1 MALRA
6 DPGVPLERMKRLLV
20 FAAGL
25 EVLVGAGLIVDPRVF
40 TRLLFGE
47 DVAGAGLAL
56 GRVTGC
62 GLLCL
67 GLACMPGRS
76 TAASLFPAVRALL
89 TYNLLILLLLLCL
102 GLQGDRTGVLLWPS
116 IALHAVL
123 SILLIVVRLRTA
135 PPAA

>member
-1 MALRA
+1 MR
-6 DPGVPLERMKRLLV
+6 RLLV

-25 EVLVGAGLIVDPRVF
+25 EVLTGAGLIVDPRIF

-47 DVAGAGLAL
+47 GVAGAGLSL

-67 GLACMPGRS
+67 GLACMPGRA
-76 TAASLFPAVRALL
+76 TAASLLPAVRALL
-89 TYNLLILLLLLCL
+89 TYNLLILLLLLYL
-102 GLQGDRTGVLLWPS
+102 GLQGDRTGALLWPS

-123 SILLIVVRLRTA
+123 SILLIVFRVRKA

>member
-1 MALRA
+1 
-6 DPGVPLERMKRLLV
+6 MKRLLV

-25 EVLVGAGLIVDPRVF
+25 EVLTGAGLILDPRIF
-40 TRLLFGE
+40 TGLLFGE
-47 DVAGAGLAL
+47 GVVGSGLAL

-67 GLACMPGRS
+67 GIACLPGRA
-76 TAASLFPAVRALL
+76 TAASLLPAMRALL
-89 TYNLLILLLLLCL
+89 TYNLLILLLLLYL
-102 GLQGDRTGVLLWPS
+102 GLQGDRTGILLWPS

-123 SILLIVVRLRTA
+123 SILLIVFRFREA

>member
-1 MALRA
+1 
-6 DPGVPLERMKRLLV
+6 MKRLLV

-25 EVLVGAGLIVDPRVF
+25 EVLTGGGLIVDPRIF

-47 DVAGAGLAL
+47 GVAGAGLAL

-67 GLACMPGRS
+67 GLACLPGRAS
-76 TAASLFPAVRALL
+76 AASLLPALRALL
-89 TYNLLILLLLLCL
+89 TYNLLILLLLLSL
-102 GLQGDRTGVLLWPS
+102 GLLGEHAGILLWPS

-123 SILLIVVRLRTA
+123 SIFLIVFRVKQA

>member
-6 DPGVPLERMKRLLV
+6 DAGVLWERMKRLLV

-25 EVLVGAGLIVDPRVF
+25 EVLTGAGLILDPRIF

-47 DVAGAGLAL
+47 GVAGAGLAL

-67 GLACMPGRS
+67 GLACMPGRA
-76 TAASLFPAVRALL
+76 TGASLFSAARALL
-89 TYNLLILLLLLCL
+89 TYNLLITLLLLYL
-102 GLQGDRTGVLLWPS
+102 GIQGDRAGVLLWPS

-123 SILLIVVRLRTA
+123 SILLIGFRARE
-135 PPAA
+135 